1 MLFPPKEFRQLF
13 RVDFPYP
20 RLRERC
26 SALQGAPCKGF
37 PGDCMAAELTWER
50 GRPARMRA
58 LRPAFLGA
66 AGNGPNDPYPGMDLP
81 RRSEQVERCLSVL
94 ADVQRLVPEEGGA
107 GA

>member
-37 PGDCMAAELTWER
+37 PSDCMAAELTWER
-50 GRPARMRA
+50 GRPALTYWSNAARLCR
-58 LRPAFLGA
+58 LGPIIWPSS
-66 AGNGPNDPYPGMDLP
+66 G
-81 RRSEQVERCLSVL
+81 
-94 ADVQRLVPEEGGA
+94 LVD
-107 GA
+107 